1 MNMSILLL
9 YLYYTQSSAKNHNAS
24 PDKQVLLYLIVC
36 TSKLIY
42 TIFFFFNIT
51 Q

>member
-1 MNMSILLL
+1 MNISILLL
-9 YLYYTQSSAKNHNAS
+9 YLYYTENSDNAS